1 MLAMVWIGGNL
12 NYYDMRLDGGCFTVP
27 LEANVGRL
35 FPKMAKFCLESIG

>member
-27 LEANVGRL
+27 LEANVGR
-35 FPKMAKFCLESIG
+35 